1 MSSRP
6 NVAVTYS
13 KGADAASSLVKEIE
27 RAGGKAIAIQADAA
41 DADAVRDAVKKTVA
55 TFGRLDVLVNNAGTA
70 IPKPFEEATL
80 EEMDRVIDINI
91 RGVLVATQ
99 AALKHMKSGGRIIMI
114 GSAVGE
120 RVVVPGLVPYSATKG
135 AVKMFTQALAREIGS
150 RGITVNNV
158 QPGPINTE
166 LNPAAGDW
174 AVPRRPP
181 PHSIATGALRGRCAG
196 GVRCRSGVV
205 LHYRCESNR
214 GWRNECL
221 TATSIGNSKRRT
233 IMNEFQGKVALVT
246 GGTSGI
252 GRAAA
257 IAYAREGA
265 KVVVAGRRAAEGE
278 ETVRLMR
285 AQGGEGLF
293 VPTDVAQEAQVKNL
307 VARTLEQFGQ
317 LDFAFN
323 NAGVDQQPTPLL
335 EQTVETYERVM
346 DINVKGVW
354 LSMRHEI
361 PAMLKSGGGAIVNT
375 SSVAG
380 VIAFPGI
387 EVYAASKHAVI
398 GLTKSAAVKFGKQ
411 GIRINAVLPAA
422 IETDM
427 YRRFVGEKA
436 EASAAMTAMHPIGRI
451 GTSEE
456 IADAVIWLSSSKS
469 SFVIGHRLLVDGGY
483 TAQ

>member
-1 MSSRP
+1 
-6 NVAVTYS
+6 
-13 KGADAASSLVKEIE
+13 
-27 RAGGKAIAIQADAA
+27 
-41 DADAVRDAVKKTVA
+41 
-55 TFGRLDVLVNNAGTA
+55 
-70 IPKPFEEATL
+70 
-80 EEMDRVIDINI
+80 
-91 RGVLVATQ
+91 
-99 AALKHMKSGGRIIMI
+99 
-114 GSAVGE
+114 
-120 RVVVPGLVPYSATKG
+120 
-135 AVKMFTQALAREIGS
+135 
-150 RGITVNNV
+150 
-158 QPGPINTE
+158 
-166 LNPAAGDW
+166 
-174 AVPRRPP
+174 
-181 PHSIATGALRGRCAG
+181 
-196 GVRCRSGVV
+196 
-205 LHYRCESNR
+205 
-214 GWRNECL
+214 
-221 TATSIGNSKRRT
+221 
-233 IMNEFQGKVALVT
+233 MNEFQGKVALVT

-278 ETVRLMR
+278 ETVRLVR
-285 AQGGEGLF
+285 AQGREAMF

-307 VARTLEQFGQ
+307 IGRTLEQFGR

-323 NAGVDQQPTPLL
+323 NAGIDQQPTPLL
-335 EQTVETYERVM
+335 EQTVETYDQVM

-375 SSVAG
+375 SSALG

-398 GLTKSAAVKFGKQ
+398 GLTKSAAVEFGKQ

-436 EASAAMTAMHPIGRI
+436 EAIAAMAAMHPIGRI
-451 GTSEE
+451 GTPEE
-456 IADAVIWLSSSKS
+456 IADAVIWLCSSKS
-469 SFVIGHRLLVDGGY
+469 SFVIGHSLLVDGGF